1 MRATVLLLVLGAGT
15 PVVAQSRPGPGEV
28 LIDSKQPPP
37 APDESSEAPN
47 EVPLP
52 PPGPEREAF
61 LSRFLW
67 VDPRP
72 NEVSSVEGRLSP
84 REFYQRVGRPDL
96 AAWSEDRSRQR
107 AWLMAGGGLTLLAG
121 VVAGAL
127 VAAGGP
133 DTSAP
138 GCLPQTSPVYADC
151 VERSQKATT
160 TGALLIGAGVA
171 LGGALIVWGITT
183 PEMVTTPEETVRLAA
198 DYNLE
203 LSRKHRAS
211 GARLRLVP
219 ALAPGYTG
227 LTVRLSF

>member
-1 MRATVLLLVLGAGT
+1 MRATVLLVVLGAGT
-15 PVVAQSRPGPGEV
+15 PVLAQSRPGPGEV

-37 APDESSEAPN
+37 SPEEST

-67 VDPRP
+67 VDPRS
-72 NEVSSVEGRLSP
+72 NEVSAVQGRLSP

-107 AWLMAGGGLTLLAG
+107 VWLMAGGGLTLVAG

-127 VAAGGP
+127 VIAGGP

-138 GCLPQTSPVYADC
+138 PCLPQTSPVYAEC
-151 VERSQKATT
+151 VDRSQRANT

-183 PEMVTTPEETVRLAA
+183 PEMVTTQEETVRLAA
-198 DYNLE
+198 DYNLA
-203 LSRKHRAS
+203 LSRKHAATGSRFQ
-211 GARLRLVP
+211 LVP
-219 ALAPGYTG
+219 SFAPGYAG
-227 LTVRLSF
+227 LTGRLSF